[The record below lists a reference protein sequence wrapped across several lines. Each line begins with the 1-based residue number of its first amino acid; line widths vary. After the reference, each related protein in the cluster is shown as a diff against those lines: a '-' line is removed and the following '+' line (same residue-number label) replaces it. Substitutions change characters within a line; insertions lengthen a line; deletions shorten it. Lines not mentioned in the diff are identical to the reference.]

1 MTVTNHNQNTKKSF
15 QSPLDEGDFYEENSN
30 NFNEISE
37 LIGYTPQ
44 CQRWSDGDDE

>member
-1 MTVTNHNQNTKKSF
+1 MSKTNRNQFSKKSS
-15 QSPLDEGDFYEENSN
+15 QSPLDDGDFYEENSN

-44 CQRWSDGDDE
+44 CQRWLDGDDE